1 MRTLVK
7 NLPITHFDVTS
18 NCKLVIGAYGDQA
31 ARPAVLLLCATEDG
45 GWESYA
51 VASVNS
57 PEFLTGLPQTFTIA
71 KEYSEN
77 EGLWEQLLP
86 LCDENGPFF
95 EVTKTKVTL
104 GYARCRVVQLCGTA
118 ARIYE
123 ELREAL
129 PISRSRH

>member
-1 MRTLVK
+1 MRTLLS
-7 NLPITHFDVTS
+7 NLPITLFGQTTS
-18 NCKLVIGAYGDQA
+18 CKLVLGAYGDSGG
-31 ARPAVLLLCATEDG
+31 RPAVMLLCPTEGG
-45 GWESYA
+45 GWEPYA

-57 PEFLTGLPQTFTIA
+57 PDYLTGLPQTFTIA

-104 GYARCRVVQLCGTA
+104 GNARCRVVQLCGTA

-123 ELREAL
+123 ELREVL